1 MSRVKKFFENAILLT
16 LTALLMRGVGLAFNV
31 WLSNKVGAEALGLF
45 SLISG
50 VYGFALTLATSGIAL
65 AVTRMVA
72 EALGHDDHSL
82 VRASMKRC
90 LTYAAF
96 FGLLAFLLLFSFAEA
111 IGIHWLKDA
120 RTVRPLKIMS
130 LTLPL
135 IALCSAMNGYFT
147 AVRRVAKNAASQI
160 AEQAVKI
167 AVTVTFITTLLPDGI
182 ENACIALVL
191 GGAVSEVL
199 SFIVMTVMYLADKK
213 RHIKV
218 KHSGKSCDGVT
229 KKLLGIALPVAFS
242 TYARSGLLTLEHTLI
257 PIGLKKHGANHE
269 RALAT
274 YGVLGSM
281 AMPVILFP
289 TALISSFSSMT
300 IPEISD
306 CIARGH
312 KTRIKYRASRIWQF
326 SLLFSIGV
334 SGILICFSG
343 ELVRVLYSNEE
354 AATYIRMLAPLI
366 PIMYLDTTTDALL
379 KGLGEQLYSMNIN
392 IIDAALSVLLVWL
405 LVPVWGIYG
414 YIFVIIAMEVLN
426 FGMSA
431 TRMLNVSG
439 MKPKI
444 FSWVVKPMCCIVAS
458 AFLSKKFFDGFNMT
472 NIPWLSLTLHIVFAT
487 LLYILFISLT
497 RTVDDEDFEWLKGI
511 FKKRPES

>member
-16 LTALLMRGVGLAFNV
+16 LTALVMRGVVLSFNV

-50 VYGFALTLATSGIAL
+50 VYGFALTFATSGISL

-72 EALGHDDHSL
+72 DAL

-90 LTYAAF
+90 LLYAAF
-96 FGLLAFLLLFSFAEA
+96 FGLLAFILLFSLSDT
-111 IGIHWLKDA
+111 IGIHWLKDS
-120 RTVRPLKIMS
+120 RTVRPLRIMS
-130 LTLPL
+130 VSLPL

-147 AVRRVAKNAASQI
+147 AVRRVVKNAMSQI

-167 AVTVTFITTLLPDGI
+167 SVTVALITTLLPDGI

-191 GGAVSEVL
+191 GGAASELL
-199 SFIVMTVMYLADKK
+199 SFCLMTVMYIFDKK
-213 RHIKV
+213 KYIKDS
-218 KHSGKSCDGVT
+218 KTETGSKNVT

-242 TYARSGLLTLEHTLI
+242 TYARSGLLTLEHILI
-257 PIGLKKHGANHE
+257 PIGLRKHGADHK
-269 RALAT
+269 RSLAI
-274 YGVLGSM
+274 YGILGSM

-289 TALISSFSSMT
+289 TALISSFSNMT

-312 KTRIKYRASRIWQF
+312 KNRIKYISGRIWQF

-343 ELVRVLYSNEE
+343 ELGKVLYSSGE

-379 KGLGEQLYSMNIN
+379 KGLGEQLYSMNVN
-392 IIDAALSVLLVWL
+392 IIDAALSVILVWI

-426 FGMSA
+426 FGLSA
-431 TRMLNVSG
+431 TRMLNISG

-444 FSWVVKPMCCIVAS
+444 FSWVIKPLLCIVVS
-458 AFLSKKFFDGFNMT
+458 AFLSKKFFDGFNIT
-472 NIPWLSLTLHIVFAT
+472 GIPWLSLTLHIIFAA

-497 RTVDDEDFEWLKGI
+497 RTVGDEDFEWLKSI
-511 FKKRPES
+511 FKKRPEA